1 MAKAKKTDDKKTEE
15 KPLTFA
21 QKLSKVNAD
30 YIRLKENP
38 NSAKKVE
45 DKDDSEKKPTSLK
58 ESIDKINA
66 SRINV
71 FDKGKKAN
79 IPKDSNVKDIVS
91 KSKSKRGPS
100 AAGRISGLQGLNLS
114 MGKLS

>member
-38 NSAKKVE
+38 DSAKKVE
-45 DKDDSEKKPTSLK
+45 DKKETEKPKTLSEAIKNIDFSRPATTVK
-58 ESIDKINA
+58 ET
-66 SRINV
+66 
-71 FDKGKKAN
+71 
-79 IPKDSNVKDIVS
+79 VS

-100 AAGRISGLQGLNLS
+100 AAGRISGLQGLNPRLGQQFS
-114 MGKLS
+114 

>member
-1 MAKAKKTDDKKTEE
+1 MAKAKKTEDKKTEE

-38 NSAKKVE
+38 
-45 DKDDSEKKPTSLK
+45 DS
-58 ESIDKINA
+58 D
-66 SRINV
+66 
-71 FDKGKKAN
+71 KKAEKPKTLSEAIKN
-79 IPKDSNVKDIVS
+79 IDFSRPATTVKKTVS

-100 AAGRISGLQGLNLS
+100 SAGRISGLQGLNPRLGQQFS
-114 MGKLS
+114 